1 MSFIER
7 VIASFIGILLADLII
22 EVFKRL
28 RQKPRHL
35 KD

>member
-1 MSFIER
+1 MGFIER
-7 VIASFIGILLADLII
+7 VFIGVLLADLII

>member
-7 VIASFIGILLADLII
+7 VIASFIGVLFADLII

-28 RQKPRHL
+28 RQKSRHL